1 MTPPPQSSLD
11 QLAEELADTLRDL
24 IAALEKPPALGAAE
38 AHLLEN
44 LRRTLAE
51 WEADYPLRDS
61 GSER

>member
-24 IAALEKPPALGAAE
+24 IAALEKPPALGDAE

-51 WEADYPLRDS
+51 WEADYWLPP